1 MGKKVTLGGDRLG
14 SGKRMKQELHN
25 FYRSNH
31 NLSSSIALT
40 MAPGILYP
48 FYCIPATNGETF
60 DIDLDAFVRTIPTK
74 GPLFG
79 SFKLQVDFFSVPVRL
94 YQGILHN
101 NPLSIGLKMNQVKL
115 PKLKVE
121 TAWEKEIMA
130 TAIEDG
136 TFFEKQ
142 VHPSSLLKFSG
153 ISGVGAPQSTP
164 IQDKINF
171 SRKVNA
177 VPILAY
183 YDIFKNYYANKQEEN
198 AYVITPHTAESPQY
212 DVFTMEADGTKSTF
226 TYGAGTRTKRA
237 SISFIPKSR
246 RTIITIKGQDLKA
259 DWQSIRIN
267 FNGTT
272 DNLEDIGVDILTD
285 NLLTFTIDNEI
296 EWEDQTGVSITAYAP
311 IEQKVIGDVDT
322 IKLTP
327 FKLSN
332 IDEMRTTLLS
342 MNQLG
347 EEYVIN
353 DFQRLPYSTMC
364 ETDTQGYNLNRYP
377 LNGLVVKT
385 YQSDMFNNW
394 LDTEWIEGENGINQ
408 ISAVSVTDGKFT
420 IDTLNLANKVYDM
433 LNRIAISGGTYQ
445 DWQDAVYTG
454 NTTKHCETPIYIGGM
469 SSEVMFDEVISTAE
483 TTVDGETQALG
494 TLGGRGKLQ
503 GRKGGKI
510 VAKIKEPSF
519 IMGIVSLT
527 PRIMYSQG
535 NQFHMTEFDT
545 VDDFHKPNLDGIGFQ
560 DLLVSKMNFT
570 GDKFNENGTQPVSR
584 LSAGKQTAW
593 IDWMTDVDRC
603 NGDFALTE
611 GKSFMVLGRNYSPFN
626 DITTYIEPTKFNYA
640 FAYTELDAQNFW
652 TFINVENKARRLMSA
667 KQIPNL

>member
-14 SGKRMKQELHN
+14 SGKRMRQELHN

-40 MAPGILYP
+40 MAPGVLYP

-79 SFKLQVDFFSVPVRL
+79 SFKLQVDFFSVPIRL

-101 NPLSIGLKMNQVKL
+101 NPLAIGLKMNQVKL
-115 PKLKVE
+115 PKLNVQ
-121 TAWEKEIMA
+121 TAWEKAVME
-130 TAIEDG
+130 TAINNG

-142 VHPSSLLKFSG
+142 VHPSSLLKFCG
-153 ISGVGAPQSTP
+153 VSGVGAPQGTP
-164 IQDKINF
+164 IQDKITY

-198 AYVITPHTAESPQY
+198 AYVITPYTAESSQY
-212 DVFTMEADGTKSTF
+212 DVFTLEADGTKSQF
-226 TYGAGTRTKRA
+226 SFGAGTRIKRA
-237 SISFIPKSR
+237 SISIIPKSA
-246 RTIITIKGQDLKA
+246 TTYVYIYGQDLLE
-259 DWQSIRIN
+259 DYQSILVEFEGERI
-267 FNGTT
+267 GI
-272 DNLEDIGVDILTD
+272 EDYNIESATNEYIKLQFDTHIEYED
-285 NLLTFTIDNEI
+285 SKSFTV
-296 EWEDQTGVSITAYAP
+296 TVYAP
-311 IEQKVIGDVDT
+311 VEEKVIGDFDT

-332 IDEMRTTLLS
+332 IDDMRTTLLS

-353 DFQRLPYSTMC
+353 DFSKLPYSTMSN
-364 ETDTQGYNLNRYP
+364 TDTQGYNLNRYP

-483 TTVDGETQALG
+483 TVVDDEKQALG

-535 NQFHMTEFDT
+535 NQFFMTELDT
-545 VDDFHKPNLDGIGFQ
+545 VDDMHKPSLDGIGFQ

-570 GDKFNENGTQPVSR
+570 GDKFQPNGTAPSAR

-603 NGDFALTE
+603 YGDFALTE
-611 GKSFMVLGRNYSPFN
+611 GKSFMVLGRNYSPYN

-652 TFINVENKARRLMSA
+652 TFINVNNKARRLMSA